1 MQDKGGKAPSDRGYR
16 RGQRAY
22 VILGGMLVILPELL
36 VVLLGSSDPVLSTLS
51 AVLTSTVLLSLYS
64 LFYFRTERKY
74 RGVSATLTDYFRS
87 GLPLYVISNI
97 LIFFTI
103 GMIYLLPR
111 LGFATIIYVDAVFA
125 PMYLVLAR
133 FPIGLRMGQRA
144 EPLTD
149 TKILSAAGEM
159 AQRMDVDNV
168 KLYTV
173 DWRRFRTANAFQVG
187 PRRFS
192 IYVSN
197 YLLDNLSSEEVNAVL
212 AHELAHAKKRHV
224 MKSMALIFFPTIV
237 EMNVLVLGYVITQ
250 TNLVLGSIVFA
261 AGFAAIFLE
270 PRIAFRFQ
278 RRFELEADMIAV
290 RTMGDGRP
298 LISALEKLSA
308 LNLVPG
314 GRRSRTH
321 PSVIERIRRI
331 EQLSEGDLANVK

>member
-1 MQDKGGKAPSDRGYR
+1 
-16 RGQRAY
+16 
-22 VILGGMLVILPELL
+22 MLVILPELL
-36 VVLLGSSDPVLSTLS
+36 VVLLGSTDPVLSTLF
-51 AVLTSTVLLSLYS
+51 AVLTSTALLSLYS

-87 GLPLYVISNI
+87 GLSLYIISNI

-111 LGFATIIYVDAVFA
+111 LGFATIIYVDVVFA

-133 FPIGLRMGQRA
+133 FPIGLRMGGRA

-149 TKILSAAGEM
+149 TNILSAVKEM

-224 MKSMALIFFPTIV
+224 MKSMALIFFPTLV

-261 AGFAAIFLE
+261 AGFAAIFLV
-270 PRIAFRFQ
+270 PQITSRFQ

-290 RTMGDGRP
+290 RAMGDGRP

-308 LNLVPG
+308 LNLVAG